1 MVLGSPGVG
10 LGPKVGSEPR
20 GHGVAAAFAPVGSLM
35 EPSPAMLTA
44 AKSAAGV

>member
-1 MVLGSPGVG
+1 MVLGSPEVG
-10 LGPKVGSEPR
+10 LGPKVGR

-35 EPSPAMLTA
+35 ELSPAMLTA